1 MSTPA
6 TEIPRGRM
14 AALRARYREPVAKL
28 KASDTAKAGGL
39 ALAMIINSVIALGST
54 VVFAH
59 LLDDYSALASL
70 ISYYLILG
78 VVGQAMQVATAREAV
93 LGTLGV
99 GPELIVTL
107 KRWTRTMVLVTVAL
121 TVISV
126 LLRDPIASAVGVSGY
141 KWAAALG
148 IPAGCLWLEL
158 SLLRGGLQGVGDY
171 RAVGVSLIGEQ
182 GSRLITG
189 ALLVAVGLGVTGAY
203 LGTPLSFVIM
213 CAYCAVM
220 LRRAAVGPDRAAMP
234 ADAPAH
240 PDVSLWRHV
249 RGALVPIAALIILAL
264 LQNIDVIA
272 ARHVFGSGTQL
283 ANSYA
288 ATAVAAKVLLWVAI
302 GAGFYLVPETSRRH
316 HEGQDTRP
324 VLARAVGIIAVCAIP
339 VLGIYAVAAHQ
350 LLHAV
355 FKPDQL
361 AAANSLLILGI
372 AFAMLACTYLAIQYL
387 LALKRSRFLA
397 PLAAVAIA
405 EPILLLHAPADPAGF
420 ASVVLAVQAVACAL
434 AFAMALRAGAQ
445 RPAPAAPVTGTGTAG
460 GNAP

>member
-6 TEIPRGRM
+6 TEISRGRM
-14 AALRARYREPVAKL
+14 AALRARYREPVARL
-28 KASDTAKAGGL
+28 RSSDTAKAGGL
-39 ALAMIINSVIALGST
+39 ALAMIINNVIALGST
-54 VVFAH
+54 VAFAH
-59 LLDDYSALASL
+59 LLNDYSALASL
-70 ISYYLILG
+70 ISYFLILG

-107 KRWTRTMVLVTVAL
+107 KRWTRTMVWVTIAL
-121 TVISV
+121 TAVSV
-126 LLRDPIASAVGVSGY
+126 VLRAPIASAVGVSGY

-158 SLLRGGLQGVGDY
+158 SVLRGGLQGVGDY
-171 RAVGVSLIGEQ
+171 RAVGISLIGEQ
-182 GSRLITG
+182 GARLVTG
-189 ALLVAVGLGVTGAY
+189 TLLVAIGLGVSGAY

-213 CAYCAVM
+213 CLYCAVM
-220 LRRAAVGPDRAAMP
+220 LRRASVALDRATVP

-240 PDVSLWRHV
+240 PDVSLWKHV
-249 RGALVPIAALIILAL
+249 KGAAVPIAALIIIAF
-264 LQNIDVIA
+264 LQNIDIIA
-272 ARHVFGSGTQL
+272 ARHVFGSGTKL

-288 ATAVAAKVLLWVAI
+288 ATAVAAKVLIWVAI

-324 VLARAVGIIAVCAIP
+324 VLARAVGIVAVCAIP

-361 AAANSLLILGI
+361 AATDSLLILGL
-372 AFAMLACTYLAIQYL
+372 AFAMLACTYLAIQYM
-387 LALKRSRFLA
+387 LALKRSWFLV
-397 PLAAVAIA
+397 PLAVIAVA
-405 EPILLLHAPADPAGF
+405 EPVLLLQAPKHPSGF
-420 ASVVLAVQAVACAL
+420 ATVVLAVQAVAAVV
-434 AFAMALRAGAQ
+434 AFAMALHAGA
-445 RPAPAAPVTGTGTAG
+445 RRLPAAEVPPPSA
-460 GNAP
+460 A